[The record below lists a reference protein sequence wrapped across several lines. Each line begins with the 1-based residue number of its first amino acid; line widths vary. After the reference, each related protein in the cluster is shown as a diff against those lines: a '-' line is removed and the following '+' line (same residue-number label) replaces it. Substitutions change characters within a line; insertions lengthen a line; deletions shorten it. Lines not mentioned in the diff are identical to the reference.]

1 MTIFLDITEILS
13 FEGLEPHQG
22 LEFVKETF
30 RLLVIDRDNQLIKIL
45 DILDGLEALWEY
57 VTLSKE
63 RARIW
68 SFAIPVK
75 MGRNRR

>member
-30 RLLVIDRDNQLIKIL
+30 RLLVINRDNQLIKIL